1 MEMTDASAQLPNN
14 PQPNCDAATQSV
26 LSSFVPYLSS
36 QEFILSLLVILLTIV
51 TLGFIYALLRGRE
64 SELDDIT
71 RLLVLVL
78 IIGATLLLIVSG
90 YSERQIAGAIGLF
103 GAIVGYLLGKMGF
116 GRSQRE

>member
-36 QEFILSLLVILLTIV
+36 QEFILSLLILLTIV

-64 SELDDIT
+64 SELDDIAC
-71 RLLVLVL
+71 LLVLVL

-103 GAIVGYLLGKMGF
+103 GAIVGYVLGKMGF
-116 GRSQRE
+116 VRSQRE